1 MKYLFNLVLLLLL
14 TSCLKSEF
22 FSNVFSQ
29 LNKDKKGMNLI
40 ISPLSI
46 YQVLSLLANGAEG
59 ETLSEMVKILGS
71 NDIIELNNINEK
83 ILEES
88 KKFSTLDIANAIMT
102 KCYPLNL
109 FLSHAKLYSADIEIL
124 ENVEQVN
131 KPSNC
136 HDLIKCNLF

>member
-1 MKYLFNLVLLLLL
+1 MKYLFNLVLLSLL

-71 NDIIELNNINEK
+71 NDIMELNNINEK

-102 KCYPLNL
+102 KM
-109 FLSHAKLYSADIEIL
+109 LSS
-124 ENVEQVN
+124 
-131 KPSNC
+131 
-136 HDLIKCNLF
+136 